1 MLESPPA
8 LDKLGSFDYSLYG
21 DPQVL
26 EAVRTIN
33 ERYLYWTE
41 AKRRPLPKGV
51 GPESVW
57 GLAKL
62 FRLARLKKLP
72 LPEPT
77 GEAFSWL
84 VTDATTAILH
94 QLDMEM
100 GGKLGSNHLLADGEG
115 EKQRYLLLSSQM
127 EEAIASSQLEGAATT
142 RVHAKEMLRKKRPP
156 RDRSEQMIVNNY
168 TTIQFVMQH
177 QHEALTPELL
187 CEIQRRMT
195 QNTMEEEA
203 DAGRFRGND
212 EVRVVDFV
220 SGEVVHIPPP
230 VAELPQWLQAFCDI
244 ANEKLTLPGFVH
256 PIVRASILHF
266 LLGYIHPFA
275 DGNGRTARAIFYWYL
290 LRKNYWQ
297 IEYLSISRIIHRAS
311 AQYARAFLHTEL
323 DGNDLTYFI
332 NYQVRTLQQAFDSL
346 QHYLH
351 RKLEERKQLQPIRR
365 NAGLNDRQLLIVQD
379 LLGEPLAELTIREV
393 QRRFSTAY
401 ATARAD
407 LLGLQALGLLVPGLM
422 GKQKLLYFRAE
433 DFDQKLAA
441 MKSAGQ
447 RTGRHVTPDPSQQ
460 LKLDVS

>member
-8 LDKLGSFDYSLYG
+8 LHELGSIEYSLYG
-21 DPQVL
+21 NPHVL

-33 ERYLYWTE
+33 ERYLYWAD

-51 GPESVW
+51 TPEAVW
-57 GLAKL
+57 GLVKL
-62 FRLARLKKLP
+62 FRIARLNKLTIP
-72 LPEPT
+72 DLAGT
-77 GEAFSWL
+77 NFSWL
-84 VTDATTAILH
+84 VTDATNAILH

-100 GGKLGSNHLLADGEG
+100 GGKLGSNQLVADNEG

-142 RVHAKEMLRKKRPP
+142 RIHAKEMLRKKRPP

-168 TTIQFVMQH
+168 ATIQFVIQH
-177 QHEALTPELL
+177 KHEELTPELL

-203 DAGRFRGND
+203 DAGRFRSND
-212 EVRVVDFV
+212 EVRVADFV
-220 SGEVVHIPPP
+220 TGEVVHIPPP
-230 VAELPQWLQAFCDI
+230 ERELPQWLRVFCDI
-244 ANEKLTLPGFVH
+244 ANEKMALPGFVH

-266 LLGYIHPFA
+266 LLCYIHPFV

-290 LRKNYWQ
+290 LRKNCWQ

-311 AQYARAFLHTEL
+311 AQYARAFMHTEL

-346 QHYLH
+346 QQHLQ
-351 RKLEERKQLQPIRR
+351 RKLEERKQLQPVRR
-365 NAGLNDRQLLIVQD
+365 NAGLNDRQVIIVQD
-379 LLGEPLAELTIREV
+379 LLGEPMAELTIREI
-393 QRRFSTAY
+393 QRRFNTAY

-407 LLGLQALGLLVPGLM
+407 LLGLQELGLLVPGKA
-422 GKQKLLYFRAE
+422 GKQKLLYFRAD
-433 DFDQKLAA
+433 DFDQKLTSI
-441 MKSAGQ
+441 KGERQ
-447 RTGRHVTPDPSQQ
+447 LIGRATRLGSNQQ
-460 LKLDVS
+460 LELGVS

>member
-1 MLESPPA
+1 MLEGPPT
-8 LDKLGSFDYSLYG
+8 LDKLGNIEFSLYG
-21 DPQVL
+21 NPQVL
-26 EAVRTIN
+26 EAVRTVN

-51 GPESVW
+51 AAETVW
-57 GLAKL
+57 GLVKL
-62 FRLARLKKLP
+62 FRLSRLHKMQLP
-72 LPEPT
+72 DLVAAT
-77 GEAFSWL
+77 FSWL
-84 VTDATTAILH
+84 VTDATNAILH

-100 GGKLGSNHLLADGEG
+100 GGKLGSNQLLADNEG

-168 TTIQFVMQH
+168 TTIQFVLQH
-177 QHEALTPELL
+177 KHEAMTPELL

-195 QNTMEEEA
+195 QNTMNDEA
-203 DAGRFRGND
+203 DAGRFRDDD
-212 EVRVVDFV
+212 EVRVVDYTT
-220 SGEVVHIPPP
+220 SEVVHIPPP
-230 VAELPQWLQAFCDI
+230 VTELSQWMRVYCDI
-244 ANEKLTLPGFVH
+244 ANEQVALPGFVH

-266 LLGYIHPFA
+266 LLGYIHPFV

-297 IEYLSISRIIHRAS
+297 MEYLSISRIIHRAS

-346 QHYLH
+346 QQYLQ

-365 NAGLNDRQLLIVQD
+365 NAGLNDRQILIVQE
-379 LLGEPLAELTIREV
+379 LLGEPQAELTIREIE
-393 QRRFSTAY
+393 RRFNTAY

-407 LLGLQALGLLVPGLM
+407 LQGLEELGLLVAGKV
-422 GKQKLLYFRAE
+422 GKQKLLYFRA
-433 DFDQKLAA
+433 DNFDQKLATMRA
-441 MKSAGQ
+441 SSHQ
-447 RTGRHVTPDPSQQ
+447 PDRSRR
-460 LKLDVS
+460 DEANH